1 MNFKKSVKI
10 AVIDYGMGNLR
21 SVCRA
26 LETTGVQVFLIDN
39 PRDVEKY
46 QGLVFPG
53 QGAISKTMYHINR
66 NGFSDAIK
74 SWIADNRPYFG
85 VCLGMQALFD
95 YSEEGKT
102 AGLGIFPGIVRKFST
117 NSKYKVPHMGWNTV
131 DFVKSIDNQKILEG
145 IVDKPQFYFVHSYYI
160 EPEDLSIVWGRTE
173 YPFSFASAIRK
184 GNTIATQF
192 HPEKSQSQGLQLY
205 YNFAKLCNLF

>member
-1 MNFKKSVKI
+1 MNIKKSVKI
-10 AVIDYGMGNLR
+10 AVINYGMGNLR

-26 LETTGVQVFLIDN
+26 LETTGARVSVIDN
-39 PRDVEKY
+39 PNDVEKY

-53 QGAISKTMYHINR
+53 QGAISKTMCYLKS
-66 NGFSDAIK
+66 NGFNHTIK

-102 AGLGIFPGIVRKFST
+102 FCLGIFPGVVKKFST

-131 DFVKSIDNQKILEG
+131 KFVNSIDNQKLLEG
-145 IVDKPQFYFVHSYYI
+145 IVDKPQFYFVHSYYTKPE
-160 EPEDLSIVWGRTE
+160 EPSIVWSKTQ
-173 YPFSFASAIRK
+173 YPFSFTSAIRK

-205 YNFAKLCNLF
+205 DNFVKMCVTF